1 MYIYIF
7 LENNIKGGKMNNL
20 KMTSLDLLYL
30 EDMFNFNMTL
40 YKKVILYEN
49 NIKDPDLY
57 NKLESIKLLHNNICN
72 EVIKIIKGV
81 YNGG

>member
-1 MYIYIF
+1 
-7 LENNIKGGKMNNL
+7 MNNL

-30 EDMFNFNMTL
+30 KDMFNFNMTL

-72 EVIKIIKGV
+72 EVIKIIKGG

>member
-1 MYIYIF
+1 
-7 LENNIKGGKMNNL
+7 MNNL

-72 EVIKIIKGV
+72 EVIKIIKGG